1 MFLNNDIF
9 CQVLL
14 FVFKNTPTI
23 FSQIILVYKCLR
35 TDPGREVFS
44 NYPSFNLKS
53 SRFFQ
58 GTEGDCSKWIEYK
71 EQREKVLVFSNCSFN
86 SISQNP
92 RVHFKCSLT
101 MSVITFKIP
110 KDQLKSQNLLEV
122 LI

>member
-9 CQVLL
+9 RQVLL

-23 FSQIILVYKCLR
+23 FSQIMLVYKCLR

-58 GTEGDCSKWIEYK
+58 GTEGDCSKRIEYK

-92 RVHFKCSLT
+92 RVRFKCSLT

-110 KDQLKSQNLLEV
+110 KDQLKRQNLLEV